1 MTADPRL
8 VQRAALGDAE
18 AFATIYEQS
27 LGCVYAFALRRT
39 SGREAAEKL
48 TERILE
54 QIFGQLDGYTGD
66 VPFAAWLLGIAKG
79 VASADGQEP
88 WRTRA
93 RPSPCGASTFP
104 PTRRRERIGVSVATR
119 SVVGSEPAWP
129 RSIGRTQPGFE
140 VEGSPF

>member
-1 MTADPRL
+1 MLMTADPRL

-88 WRTRA
+88 MA
-93 RPSPCGASTFP
+93 HPSAPFTV
-104 PTRRRERIGVSVATR
+104 RR
-119 SVVGSEPAWP
+119 
-129 RSIGRTQPGFE
+129 
-140 VEGSPF
+140 